1 MKKILLAT
9 ALIAGVVAISFVLGT
24 PVRGQDQEKV
34 YVALEGDGKVA
45 VLDAAARNV
54 VRTIDLTEEIGDTRI
69 PFMPH
74 NVQVASDNKTVWVV
88 ANVMRGDDHA
98 GSGSAP
104 AMAMD
109 YPDVLDEVIAIDPMT
124 DQVVRRIPIAL
135 DSHLAHIVTSPDSK
149 TLYATLQG
157 KGELFVINAETGA
170 IARKIAFGK
179 DSGPHGLRISP
190 DGTKAF
196 VAMVSGKAL
205 AVVDTASG
213 TVVSYPMGSGV
224 VQTAVTPDGKYAF
237 GSLYSTKAVA
247 RFDVATQ
254 NIDTIVL
261 PADARG
267 PVQLYPTPDS
277 RYLYVADQGY
287 YFDQPTSTVV
297 YRIDIAKGAVD
308 QTIPAGSAPHGI
320 VVDGK
325 GKYVYVTNLL
335 SDDLSVIAVE
345 SGKEVA
351 RIPVGKM
358 PNGVSVWS
366 GRGVAQKAS
375 SAVRTEAVL
384 AGVGTLSVPEK
395 SYDFGTISMA
405 KGKVS
410 HAFKIKNTGSSPV
423 TIKKVF
429 TSCMCTTA
437 TLKTALGTKGPF
449 GMKGHAAVPEI
460 NTVIASGE
468 EAEVEVV
475 FDPAAHGPAGTG
487 EIRRAVYVETE
498 GSNKPLEL
506 SFEAV
511 VVK

>member
-1 MKKILLAT
+1 MKKILLAI
-9 ALIAGVVAISFVLGT
+9 ALIASVIT
-24 PVRGQDQEKV
+24 VRYVFNTSDGSQNQEKV

-45 VLDAAARNV
+45 VLDAKSRSV
-54 VRTIDLTEEIGDTRI
+54 LRTIDLTEQKGDVRV

-74 NVQVASDNKTVWVV
+74 NVQVAPDNKMVWVA
-88 ANVMRGDDHA
+88 ANVMREDDHA

-104 AMAMD
+104 KMAMD
-109 YPDVLDEVIAIDPMT
+109 YPDVFDEAIAIDPIN
-124 DQVVRRIPIAL
+124 DQIIKRIPIAL
-135 DSHLAHIVTSPDSK
+135 DSHLAHIVASPDSK
-149 TLYATLQG
+149 TLYVTLQS
-157 KGELFVINAETGA
+157 KGELSVIDAETGT
-170 IARKIAFGK
+170 IKNTIVFDK
-179 DSGPHGLRISP
+179 NSGPHGLRISP
-190 DGTKAF
+190 DGAKVF
-196 VAMVSGKAL
+196 VAMLSGKAL

-213 TVVSYPMGSGV
+213 AVISHPMGSGV

-237 GSLYSTKAVA
+237 GSLYSTKAIA
-247 RFDVATQ
+247 RYEVATQ
-254 NIDTIVL
+254 KIDTIAL
-261 PADARG
+261 PVSARG

-335 SDDLSVIAVE
+335 SNDLSVIEVA
-345 SGKEVA
+345 SGKEIA

-366 GRGVAQKAS
+366 GRGATQKAS
-375 SAVRTEAVL
+375 AMRTEAVSAG
-384 AGVGTLSVPEK
+384 AGVLSTLEK
-395 SYDFGTISMA
+395 SYDFGTISMS

-410 HAFKIKNTGSSPV
+410 HAFEIKNTGSSPV

-437 TLKTALGTKGPF
+437 TLKTGAGVKGPF
-449 GMKGHAAVPEI
+449 GMKGHADVSEI
-460 NTVIASGE
+460 NIIIMPGE
-468 EAEVEVV
+468 EGEIEIV

-487 EIRRAVYVETE
+487 EIRRVVYVETE
-498 GSNKPLEL
+498 GSSKPLEF

-511 VVK
+511 VAK